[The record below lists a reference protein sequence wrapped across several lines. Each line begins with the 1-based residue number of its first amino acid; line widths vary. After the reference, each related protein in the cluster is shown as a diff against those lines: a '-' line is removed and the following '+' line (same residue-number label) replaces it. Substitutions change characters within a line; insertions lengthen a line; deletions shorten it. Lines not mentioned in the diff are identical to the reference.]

1 MRGRTE
7 WLLGKKVQRM
17 LHLEIHK
24 YTNKKIQYAQIH
36 NRGRTDRLLGKKV
49 EKMLHLEIHKY
60 KDTIYTKTQQGKN
73 RSAVTATGGGVILS
87 CQ

>member
-24 YTNKKIQYAQIH
+24 Y
-36 NRGRTDRLLGKKV
+36 
-49 EKMLHLEIHKY
+49 
-60 KDTIYTKTQQGKN
+60 KDTIYTNTKQGKN
-73 RSAVTATGGGVILS
+73 RKTAW
-87 CQ
+87 

>member
-24 YTNKKIQYAQIH
+24 YTNTKIQLEQIH
-36 NRGRTDRLLGKKV
+36 NRGRKERLLGKKV

-60 KDTIYTKTQQGKN
+60 KELDYLLNTDIPQ
-73 RSAVTATGGGVILS
+73 
-87 CQ
+87 